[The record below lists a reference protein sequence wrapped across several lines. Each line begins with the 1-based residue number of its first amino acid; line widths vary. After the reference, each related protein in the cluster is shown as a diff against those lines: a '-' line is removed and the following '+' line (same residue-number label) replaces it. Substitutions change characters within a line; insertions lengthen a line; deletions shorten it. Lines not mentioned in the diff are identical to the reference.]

1 MYRTDV
7 IEALFNLKNIKNTK
21 QVILDQTNPNMPIV
35 KNIKILLL
43 CLLCNGFGDVAF
55 SLKLCNYIKEW
66 YQADV
71 HIATTKPE
79 HFKTLG
85 HDKNVYGLGYKKR
98 PQCRRLKTL
107 TIPPELKDITYD
119 LLFVAPLVADSEIIP
134 GDIKSMFP
142 YSDQWNTYFF
152 SEYNDN
158 LKKGFDFNTGVG
170 DGRDGLFFTSL
181 DKVPE
186 RDTRLPNPYAMVYL
200 NDQCYNPV
208 NCILSFMTMICK
220 KYRKIYPKLDV
231 IAPSWLL
238 EDLYMVINDKEAF
251 DTLQTYYPNINLI
264 IKNEE
269 PYQLTKG
276 KGNILTIRGDI
287 LPVSNI
293 AMAGLIIN
301 SIDDLVTTG
310 DQSFTEVLSYC
321 PNKNVWYQ
329 ICGWKVN
336 FSKNLAELL
345 PQPYFWSV
353 KTSCGDI
360 EGINFKAKFSKFV
373 HDWDF
378 RVLGKIKLD
387 KVMRFISNRAEIQD
401 VLEILDRTRSLKSMK
416 HKLEYLI
423 EN

>member
-7 IEALFNLKNIKNTK
+7 IEALFNLKNIKHTK
-21 QVILDQTNPNMPIV
+21 QAVLDQTKPGMPIA
-35 KNIKILLL
+35 KNIKILVL

-55 SLKLCNYIKEW
+55 AFKLCNYLKEW
-66 YQADV
+66 YNADV

-85 HDKNVYGLGYKKR
+85 QSENVYGLIYKKQ

-107 TIPPELKDITYD
+107 KIPPELKDITYD
-119 LLFVAPLVADSEIIP
+119 LLFVAPLVADSEIMP

-142 YSDQWNTYFF
+142 YSNEWNTYFF
-152 SEYNDN
+152 SEYNDT

-170 DGRDGLFFTSL
+170 NGRDGLFFTSL
-181 DKVPE
+181 DEVPR
-186 RDTRLPNPYAMVYL
+186 RDSRLPNPYAMVYL

-208 NCILSFMTMICK
+208 KCILSFITMICK
-220 KYRKIYPKLDV
+220 KYRKIYPNLDV
-231 IAPSWLL
+231 VAPGWLV
-238 EDLYMVINDKEAF
+238 EELYTVFNDKEEIGMIQAS
-251 DTLQTYYPNINLI
+251 YPNINLL

-276 KGNILTIRGDI
+276 PGNTLTIRGDI
-287 LPVSNI
+287 LPVSNRV
-293 AMAGLIIN
+293 MAGLIIN

-310 DQSFTEVLSYC
+310 DQSLTEVLSYC

-329 ICGWKVN
+329 ICGWKED
-336 FSKNLAELL
+336 FADNLAELL

-360 EGINFKAKFSKFV
+360 EGINFKARFSKFV

-378 RVLGKIKLD
+378 RVLGRKKLD
-387 KVMRFISNRAEIQD
+387 KVMRFVTDRVEIQD
-401 VLEILDRTRSLKSMK
+401 ILDVIDRSRSLKTMK
-416 HKLEYLI
+416 HKLEDLI
-423 EN
+423 DV